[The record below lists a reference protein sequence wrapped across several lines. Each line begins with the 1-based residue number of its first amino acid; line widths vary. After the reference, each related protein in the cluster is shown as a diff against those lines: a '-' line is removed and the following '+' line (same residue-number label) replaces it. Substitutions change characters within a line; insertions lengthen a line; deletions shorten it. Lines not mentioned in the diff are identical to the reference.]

1 MADVLDEAF
10 DDPAERRAYEE
21 FVANQERGAEP
32 FDLDRPAL
40 VCRWR
45 MAGKRVPLLNRH
57 IRALAARRVN
67 GAPLPRNLV
76 SWAKQHVEWSLA
88 EGDVADPDGVL
99 MLVVDVNG
107 NAAMSTGP
115 YEPLADATREALRG
129 RAEGAQ
135 VEAAEAGVAPEVLC
149 SVRDEAN
156 GTASLTFWGLPAA
169 GESGAASLVRQL
181 AETRGVRVAREPL
194 GADAAAEGASFFLV
208 SDEHGVVLASD
219 CAAHPFGRL
228 CAEGFEKLRARTR

>member
-115 YEPLADATREALRG
+115 YEPLADATREALRA
-129 RAEGAQ
+129 RAENAQ

-149 SVRDEAN
+149 SARDDAE
-156 GTASLTFWGLPAA
+156 GTVLTFWGQRAA

-181 AETRGVRVAREPL
+181 AETRGVRVAREPF
-194 GADAAAEGASFFLV
+194 GADVAAEEASLFLV

-219 CAAHPFGRL
+219 GAAHPFGRL
-228 CAEGFEKLRARTR
+228 CAEGYEKLRARTR